1 MRLDRRTLL
10 VGGGAGVGLVV
21 AFAVW
26 PRRTG
31 SGLQPRHC
39 EHVFG
44 PYLKIATDGRVTVAV
59 PQVETGQG
67 VWTALP
73 QILAD
78 ELGAAWETVAVEP
91 APAGPHY
98 DNGLWAE
105 LRPYGIDEAER
116 LTAGATSIR
125 AFEEPLRRAGAA
137 ARALLCAEA
146 AARWGVAAAECDTNA
161 GFVTHEGKRLPF
173 GELADGAAE
182 RSPPEQ
188 PTLRPAGGGK
198 LAGQSLPRLDLPAK
212 SDGSFRFASDV
223 RLPGLRFAAAALVP
237 EGGRLTGYDRS
248 VPDVI
253 AGEGWI
259 AALAETSWS
268 ASERLQRAAPRIAR
282 PAVAD
287 SRAVKQMLEGALGSG
302 ERTVL
307 LERGEPEAARGRPV
321 EATFRVEPALH
332 LGLEP
337 LTATARLDGGK
348 LELWAPTQVPDQTR
362 AAAARAAGVAVS
374 DVLLYPMPVGAPD
387 GRAFHPDAVPVAA
400 GLARRTGAP
409 VQVVIAPSQSLRH
422 DRPRAPAVIRCRGIL
437 GPDNYPLAW
446 LERRAAGEAVDPTF
460 PYAVPS
466 VQIEE
471 VRADLAV
478 ATGYMRGGGPAI
490 AAFARES
497 FLDQLAR
504 ASNLEPLAFRIALL
518 GGQPRLAHVLQAA
531 AAIGGWD
538 GGGPGSSMG
547 LACLSAYGSHIAL
560 LAVASI
566 GPDQK
571 VQADRLVAAVD
582 CGRAINPGLVRQQVE
597 GGLLA
602 GLARATAPAPS
613 ISAGLIGAAA
623 SAAPRLARTPEIL
636 VEIVPSRADPGG
648 VSGLGDAVAAPAIAN
663 AVASA
668 TGKRLRS
675 LPFDP
680 MSAA

>member
-1 MRLDRRTLL
+1 
-10 VGGGAGVGLVV
+10 
-21 AFAVW
+21 
-26 PRRTG
+26 
-31 SGLQPRHC
+31 
-39 EHVFG
+39 
-44 PYLKIATDGRVTVAV
+44 VTVAV

-98 DNGLWAE
+98 DNELWAE
-105 LRPYGIDEAER
+105 LRPYDFAEPGR
-116 LTAGATSIR
+116 VTAGATSIR
-125 AFEEPLRRAGAA
+125 AFEQPLRQAGAA

-146 AARWGVAAAECDTNA
+146 AALWGVAAAECDTDA

-173 GELADGAAE
+173 GELAARAAE
-182 RSPPEQ
+182 RSAPEQ
-188 PTLRPAGGGK
+188 PALRPAGGGK
-198 LAGQSLPRLDLPAK
+198 LAGRSLPRLDLPAK

-237 EGGRLTGYDRS
+237 HGGRLTGYDRS
-248 VPDVI
+248 VSGVA
-253 AGEGWI
+253 AGNGWI
-259 AALAETSWS
+259 AALGETSWS
-268 ASERLQRAAPRIAR
+268 AAERLKQAAPRIAG
-282 PAVAD
+282 PAAPD
-287 SRAVKQMLEGALGSG
+287 SAAVKQMLDDVLRSG
-302 ERTVL
+302 EATVL
-307 LERGEPEAARGRPV
+307 SERGELEAARGRQI

-337 LTATARLDGGK
+337 LSATARLERGT
-348 LELWAPTQVPDQTR
+348 LEVWAPTQAPDRTR
-362 AAAARAAGVAVS
+362 AAAAEAAGVAVR

-387 GRAFHPDAVPVAA
+387 GRAFHADAVPVAA
-400 GLARRTGAP
+400 ALARRTGAP
-409 VQVVIAPSQSLRH
+409 VQVVIAPGQSVRH
-422 DRPRAPAVIRCRGIL
+422 DRPRAPAAIRCHATL

-446 LERRAAGEAVDPTF
+446 SERRAGGEAVDAAF

-466 VQIEE
+466 VRLEE
-471 VRADLAV
+471 VRAELPI
-478 ATGYMRGGGPAI
+478 ATGYMLGGGAAI

-497 FLDQLAR
+497 FLDELAR
-504 ASNLEPLAFRIALL
+504 ASDLEPLAFRIALL

-582 CGRAINPGLVRQQVE
+582 CGRAINSGLVRQQVE

-602 GLARATAPAPS
+602 GLARATAAGPD
-613 ISAGLIGAAA
+613 IRAGLIESRG

-636 VEIVPSRADPGG
+636 VEIVSSRVDPGG
-648 VSGLGDAVAAPAIAN
+648 VSGLGDSVVAPAVAN

-668 TGKRLRS
+668 TAKRLRS

>member
-1 MRLDRRTLL
+1 
-10 VGGGAGVGLVV
+10 VV

-31 SGLQPRHC
+31 SGLQPRDG
-39 EHVFG
+39 EKVFG
-44 PYLKIATDGRVTVAV
+44 PYLKIATDGRVTAAV

-67 VWTALP
+67 VCTALP

-98 DNGLWAE
+98 GNELWAE
-105 LRPYGIDEAER
+105 LRPYGLAEPER
-116 LTAGATSIR
+116 VTAAGTSIR
-125 AFEEPLRRAGAA
+125 AFEQPLRQAGAA
-137 ARALLCAEA
+137 ARTLLCAEA
-146 AARWGVAAAECDTNA
+146 AARWGVAGAECDTDA

-173 GELADGAAE
+173 GELAEGAAKH
-182 RSPPEQ
+182 SPPEQ
-188 PTLRPAGGGK
+188 PTLRPAGSGK

-212 SDGSFRFASDV
+212 SDGSFRFAGDV
-223 RLPGLRFAAAALVP
+223 RLPGLRFAAAALIP
-237 EGGRLTGYDRS
+237 QGGRLTGYDRS

-253 AGEGWI
+253 AGDGWI
-259 AALAETSWS
+259 AALAETSWT
-268 ASERLQRAAPRIAR
+268 ASQRLQRVAPRIAG

-287 SRAVKQMLEGALGSG
+287 SAAVKQLLDDLAGSG
-302 ERTVL
+302 KGTVL

-321 EATFRVEPALH
+321 EGTYRVEPALH

-337 LTATARLDGGK
+337 LTANARLDGGK
-348 LELWAPTQVPDQTR
+348 LELWAPTQVPDRTR
-362 AAAARAAGVAVS
+362 AAAARAAGVAVG

-387 GRAFHPDAVPVAA
+387 GRAFHADAVPIASA
-400 GLARRTGAP
+400 LARRTGAA
-409 VQVVIAPSQSLRH
+409 VQVVIAPSQSVRH
-422 DRPRAPAVIRCRGIL
+422 DRPRAPAAIRCRATL
-437 GPDNYPLAW
+437 GPDNTPLAW
-446 LERRAAGEAVDPTF
+446 LERRAVGEGIGPGF

-466 VQIEE
+466 VRLEE
-471 VRADLAV
+471 VRADLPI
-478 ATGYMRGGGPAI
+478 ATGYMRGAGPAI

-497 FLDQLAR
+497 FLDELAR
-504 ASNLEPLAFRIALL
+504 AANLEPLAFRIALL

-571 VQADRLVAAVD
+571 VRADRLVAAVD
-582 CGRAINPGLVRQQVE
+582 CGRAVNPGLVRQQVE

-602 GLARATAPAPS
+602 GLARATAAAPD
-613 ISAGLIGAAA
+613 IRAGLIGGGA

-636 VEIVPSRADPGG
+636 VELVPSRADPGG
-648 VSGLGDAVAAPAIAN
+648 VSGLGDAVVAPAVAN

>member
-1 MRLDRRTLL
+1 LKLNRRTLL

-31 SGLQPRHC
+31 SGLQPR
-39 EHVFG
+39 EGEQVFG

-73 QILAD
+73 QILTD

-98 DNGLWAE
+98 DNQLWAE
-105 LRPYGIDEAER
+105 LRPHGFSEPER
-116 LTAGATSIR
+116 VTAGATSIR
-125 AFEEPLRRAGAA
+125 AFEQPLRQAGAA

-146 AARWGVAAAECDTNA
+146 AARWGVAAAECDTDA
-161 GFVTHEGKRLPF
+161 GFVVHEGKRLPL
-173 GELADGAAE
+173 GELAEGAAA

-188 PTLRPAGGGK
+188 PMLRPAGGGK

-212 SDGSFRFASDV
+212 SDGSFRFAADV
-223 RLPGLRFAAAALVP
+223 RLPKLRFAAAALVP
-237 EGGRLTGYDRS
+237 QGGRLTGYDRS
-248 VPDVI
+248 VRGIIMGD
-253 AGEGWI
+253 GWI
-259 AALAETSWS
+259 AALGETSWS
-268 ASERLQRAAPRIAR
+268 ASERLKQAAPRIAG
-282 PAVAD
+282 PAAAD
-287 SRAVKQMLEGALGSG
+287 SAAFKKMLDDSLGSG
-302 ERTVL
+302 DGTVL

-337 LTATARLDGGK
+337 LTATARLEGGK
-348 LELWAPTQVPDQTR
+348 LELWAPTQTPERTR
-362 AAAARAAGVAVS
+362 AAAARAAGVAVD

-387 GRAFHPDAVPVAA
+387 GRAFHADAVPVAA
-400 GLARRTGAP
+400 ALARRTGAP
-409 VQVVIAPSQSLRH
+409 VQVVIAPGQSARH
-422 DRPRAPAVIRCRGIL
+422 DRPRGPAAIRCRATL

-446 LERRAAGEAVDPTF
+446 LERRAVGEAVDPAF

-466 VQIEE
+466 VLLEE
-471 VRADLAV
+471 VRTDFAFG
-478 ATGYMRGGGPAI
+478 TGYMRGGGPAI

-497 FLDQLAR
+497 FVDELAR
-504 ASNLEPLAFRIALL
+504 TSELEPLAFRIALL

-538 GGGPGSSMG
+538 GGGAGSSMG
-547 LACLSAYGSHIAL
+547 LACLTAYGSHIAL
-560 LAVASI
+560 LAIASI
-566 GPDQK
+566 GPDQMA
-571 VQADRLVAAVD
+571 QADRLVAAVD

-602 GLARATAPAPS
+602 GLARATAATPV
-613 ISAGLIGAAA
+613 IEAGLIGGGA

-636 VEIVPSRADPGG
+636 VEIVPSRAEPGG
-648 VSGLGDAVAAPAIAN
+648 VSGLGEAVVVPAIAN
-663 AVASA
+663 AVAAA
-668 TGKRLRS
+668 TGRRLRS

>member
-31 SGLQPRHC
+31 SGLQPRKG
-39 EHVFG
+39 EKVFG
-44 PYLKIATDGRVTVAV
+44 PYLKVAPDGRVTVAV

-98 DNGLWAE
+98 DNELWGE
-105 LRPYGIDEAER
+105 LRSYGLAEPER
-116 LTAGATSIR
+116 VTAGGTSIR
-125 AFEEPLRRAGAA
+125 AFEQPLRQAGAA

-146 AARWGVAAAECDTNA
+146 AAGWGVAAAECDTDA

-212 SDGSFRFASDV
+212 SDGSFRFAGDV

-248 VPDVI
+248 VPDVV
-253 AGEGWI
+253 AADGWI

-268 ASERLQRAAPRIAR
+268 ASERLQRAAPRIAG
-282 PAVAD
+282 PAAAESVAVRQLLD
-287 SRAVKQMLEGALGSG
+287 DVLESG
-302 ERTVL
+302 EGMVL
-307 LERGEPEAARGRPV
+307 LEHGDPAAARGRQV
-321 EATFRVEPALH
+321 EAIFRVEPALH

-337 LTATARLDGGK
+337 LIATARFDGGK
-348 LELWAPTQVPDQTR
+348 LEVWAPTQTPDRTR
-362 AAAARAAGVAVS
+362 AAAAGAAGVAV
-374 DVLLYPMPVGAPD
+374 DNVLLYPMPVGAPD
-387 GRAFHPDAVPVAA
+387 GRAFHAGAVPVAA
-400 GLARRTGAP
+400 ALARRTGAP
-409 VQVVIAPSQSLRH
+409 VQVVIAPGQSVRH
-422 DRPRAPAVIRCRGIL
+422 DRPRAPAAIRCRATL

-446 LERRAAGEAVDPTF
+446 LERRAVGEAVDPGF

-466 VQIEE
+466 VQLEE
-471 VRADLAV
+471 VHADLPI

-490 AAFARES
+490 TTFARES
-497 FLDQLAR
+497 FLDELAR
-504 ASNLEPLAFRIALL
+504 ASDLEPLAFRIALL

-538 GGGPGSSMG
+538 GGGPSSSMG
-547 LACLSAYGSHIAL
+547 LACLSAYDSHIAL

-571 VQADRLVAAVD
+571 VRAERLIAAVD
-582 CGRAINPGLVRQQVE
+582 CGRAINPGLVRQQIE

-602 GLARATAPAPS
+602 GLARARTSAPT
-613 ISAGLIGAAA
+613 ISAGLVGSATSAAA
-623 SAAPRLARTPEIL
+623 RLARTPEIL

-648 VSGLGDAVAAPAIAN
+648 VSGLGDAVVAPAVAN